1 MVAQP
6 PPVCGPEARAASL
19 PLRLRQSPHIYRNGV
34 GIEDDIPVIGAVEM
48 QEGLDIFPRHAASAQ
63 DIPDVAASGKNGMSG
78 RRLSAAAQKGHYHI
92 LHSRYGLCPASRS
105 ENRFSTSMLSGGL
118 SKFQASCTSIPSNP
132 FSSTRDAQSFMRGSS
147 ASGPAG
153 SHSEKR

>member
-48 QEGLDIFPRHAASAQ
+48 QEGLDIFPPACSLG
-63 DIPDVAASGKNGMSG
+63 SGHPG
-78 RRLSAAAQKGHYHI
+78 RCGI
-92 LHSRYGLCPASRS
+92 G
-105 ENRFSTSMLSGGL
+105 
-118 SKFQASCTSIPSNP
+118 
-132 FSSTRDAQSFMRGSS
+132 
-147 ASGPAG
+147 
-153 SHSEKR
+153 